1 MPTQCNQEFLEFHP
15 LDKREVRGGFDGGAI
30 TSDAGGLLL
39 REVEKRT
46 GIIAQF
52 AACFRDQRKAERIE
66 HRVEELVAQRVYG
79 LALGYEDLNDHEE
92 LRRDPLLGVLAGK
105 ADPSGG
111 SRVRARDQGK
121 ALAGK
126 STLNRLEL
134 TAAAVQEGER
144 YKKIRL
150 DFAAVERLLGE
161 LFLQAHREPPKQIIL
176 DLDST
181 DDPLHGNQ
189 EGRFFHGYYGNYCY
203 LPLYIFSGEHLLCA
217 RLRTANIDGAAGS
230 VEELEG
236 IVAQIRA
243 AWPEVR
249 IIVRGDSGFCR
260 EELMVWCEQ
269 NQVDY
274 VLGLAKNSRLTTE
287 IAAELAQAA
296 EQYQRSKQ
304 AARIFQE
311 FTYQTHES
319 WSRARRVVAKAE
331 HLEKGA
337 NPRFV
342 VTSLKNQEWAAQA
355 LYEELYCAR
364 GEMENRIKEQLM
376 LFSDR
381 TSTAYL
387 RSNQIR
393 LYFSSV
399 AYLLMQ
405 ALRRLGL
412 QGTEWAKAQCTTLR
426 LKLLKI
432 GALMRITVRKV
443 WVSMAGGYPYAEGFR
458 QVYAQLQAVPL
469 RG

>member
-15 LDKREVRGGFDGGAI
+15 LDKREVRGGFEGGTI

-52 AACFRDQRKAERIE
+52 AACFRDHRQAERIE
-66 HRVEELVAQRVYG
+66 QRVEELVAQRVYG
-79 LALGYEDLNDHEE
+79 LALGYEDLNDHDE

-105 ADPSGG
+105 ADPSGE
-111 SRVRARDQGK
+111 SRARSRDQGK

-134 TAAAVQEGER
+134 TAAAVPDKER
-144 YKKIRL
+144 YKKMGL
-150 DFAAVERLLGE
+150 DFAAVDRLLGE
-161 LFLQAHREPPKQIIL
+161 LFIQAHEAPPGQIIL

-189 EGRFFHGYYGNYCY
+189 EGRFFHGYYGHYGY
-203 LPLYIFSGEHLLCA
+203 LPLYIFCGEHLLCS
-217 RLRTANIDGAAGS
+217 RLRPANIDGAAGS
-230 VEELEG
+230 VEELARL
-236 IVAQIRA
+236 VKQLPQ

-260 EELMVWCEQ
+260 EELMGWCEA

-274 VLGLAKNSRLTTE
+274 VLGLAKNDRLRAE

-296 EQYQRSKQ
+296 AQYQQTGQ
-304 AARIFQE
+304 AARVFKE
-311 FTYQTHES
+311 FTYQTRES
-319 WSRARRVVAKAE
+319 WSRARRVVAKVE

-337 NPRFV
+337 NPRFA
-342 VTSLKNQEWAAQA
+342 VTSLPSAESAAQA
-355 LYEELYCAR
+355 LYEDLYCTR

-376 LFSDR
+376 LFADR

-405 ALRRLGL
+405 ARRRRGL

-432 GALMRITVRKV
+432 GALIRITVRRV
-443 WVSMAGGYPYAEGFR
+443 WVSMAEGYPYAERFR
-458 QVYAQLQAVPL
+458 QVYARLQAVPL
-469 RG
+469 RA